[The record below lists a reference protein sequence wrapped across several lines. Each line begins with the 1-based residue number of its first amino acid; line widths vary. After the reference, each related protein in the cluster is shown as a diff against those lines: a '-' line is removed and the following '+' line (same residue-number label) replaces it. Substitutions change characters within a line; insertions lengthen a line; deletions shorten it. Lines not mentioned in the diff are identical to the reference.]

1 MSFEQ
6 NFCPSPWFHMIINND
21 GRYGYCRWS
30 VKDTL
35 EPQTQLGSN
44 SIIEWFQH
52 GTKDIRQSMLQGQ
65 TVSGCQKCHAME
77 KHGKVSGRLR
87 QLIKIGV
94 DPGNFDKSFIST
106 PWIDQFKKTLTNNG
120 VTDQWPQDWQIN
132 LGNYCNSA
140 CLFCEPEYSSRLA
153 SEFKKI
159 GLINRLPAGNW
170 SNDSVKV
177 NEFVNVLAQSPKL
190 SYLHFIGG
198 ETLITPAFKTILA
211 ALIHHGLNKNIII
224 GFTTNLT
231 TWDQSV
237 IDLLSQF
244 HEVNL
249 GMSIECIN
257 PLNDYL
263 RYGGDIND
271 TLQILNQWLELAERL
286 HWLVQLRITPT
297 VFSIWHLDTVY
308 EYAFQ
313 HQLSVESCNF
323 LEHPA
328 DMRPSVLPVELRK
341 IVIEKLQSW
350 ALGHEQITASRDV
363 INTRDRNTAR
373 QQIVEDAKSYIH
385 YLKTQPDESYRLPDL
400 VRYIKLMEKNR
411 GNSILD
417 YLPEYETIL
426 RSAGY

>member
-1 MSFEQ
+1 MSFEKT
-6 NFCPSPWFHMIINND
+6 FCPSPWFHMMIDNS
-21 GRYGYCRWS
+21 GHYKYCRWAS
-30 VKDTL
+30 RTTL
-35 EPQTQLGSN
+35 ESQPRSS
-44 SIIEWFQH
+44 SIIQWFQD
-52 GTKDIRQSMLQGQ
+52 GTKDIRRSMLHGQ
-65 TVSGCQKCHAME
+65 ILPGCQKCHDME

-94 DPGNFDKSFIST
+94 DPDNFDKSFVST
-106 PWIDQFKKTLTNNG
+106 PWIDQFKKTLANNG

-159 GLINRLPAGNW
+159 GLIDRLPADNW
-170 SNDSVKV
+170 STDSEKF
-177 NEFVNVLAQSPKL
+177 NEFVKVLAQSPKL

-198 ETLITPAFKTILA
+198 ETLITPAFKKILA
-211 ALIHHGLNKNIII
+211 ALVNQGLSKNIII

-237 IDLLSQF
+237 VDLLSEF

-249 GMSIECIN
+249 GMSIECIHA
-257 PLNDYL
+257 LNDYL
-263 RYGGDIND
+263 RYGGNIND
-271 TLQILNQWLELAERL
+271 SLKILNQWLDLAEKL
-286 HWLVQLRITPT
+286 KWLVQLRITPT

-313 HQLSVESCNF
+313 HQLSIESCNF
-323 LEHPA
+323 LDHPA
-328 DMRPSVLPVELRK
+328 DMRPSVLPVGLRE

-350 ALGHEQITASRDV
+350 VLKCEQITMSRAV
-363 INTRDRNTAR
+363 INTRARDTAR
-373 QQIVEDAKSYIH
+373 QQIVEDARSYIH
-385 YLKTQPDESYRLPDL
+385 YLKTQPDESHRLPDL

>member
-1 MSFEQ
+1 MRLK
-6 NFCPSPWFHMIINND
+6 NNGD
-21 GRYGYCRWS
+21 LEFCRWTDKINAVS
-30 VKDTL
+30 RANIADTDVI
-35 EPQTQLGSN
+35 Q
-44 SIIEWFQH
+44 WFQQSISP
-52 GTKDIRQSMLQGQ
+52 IRQRLLDGDRLFECRS
-65 TVSGCQKCHAME
+65 CYEME
-77 KHGKVSGRLR
+77 KHGKISGRQK
-87 QLIKIGV
+87 QLLKTGIKL
-94 DPGNFDKSFIST
+94 DYFQKSLISS
-106 PWIDQFKKTLTNNG
+106 PWFAELQYSNDNQG
-120 VTDQWPQDWQIN
+120 HTDQWPQDWQID

-140 CLFCEPEYSSRLA
+140 CIFCDPGSSSRLA
-153 SEFKKI
+153 SEFKI
-159 GLINRLPAGNW
+159 LGLITSMPPQAWCDNLHNLEKFIQILNSSPH
-170 SNDSVKV
+170 
-177 NEFVNVLAQSPKL
+177 LA
-190 SYLHFIGG
+190 YLHFIGG
-198 ETLITPAFKTILA
+198 ETLITPAFKTILS
-211 ALIHHGLNKNIII
+211 ALIKQGLSKNITI

-263 RYGGDIND
+263 RYGGDLNN

-286 HWLVQLRITPT
+286 NWLVQLRITPT

-328 DMRPSVLPVELRK
+328 DMRPSVLPVELRE
-341 IVIEKLQSW
+341 IVMGKLQSW
-350 ALGHEQITASRDV
+350 VLGHEQITESLAV
-363 INTRDRNTAR
+363 INTRDRNLAR

-385 YLKTQPDESYRLPDL
+385 YLRTQPDESHRLPDL
-400 VRYIKLMEKNR
+400 VRYVKLMEKNR